1 MNNLLEELL
10 LVSILGD
17 IFCKFKVRGTLKKR
31 TKNQDMPIRYRKKED
46 LQNFSFPFGK
56 NKETIGKIKLW
67 YNNLSGIFFINNKGS
82 FVVSQLVA
90 AFIMGISGV
99 ALVAYMQGQS
109 RQTHEVEQEQDLS
122 FNIHSNIIS
131 DLRALLVEA
140 NIDNTGE
147 KQAQSKE
154 GVCSFLEPP
163 TKMAGVEL
171 IQFNIGSNLSAE
183 ARASFSESR
192 WEAFFDKSEYELSS
206 DDTPCEA
213 MDPDFTDSLFSR
225 CFKYIG
231 KQNET
236 ANEVYVI
243 ARIIPKKFPEQTD
256 IDLSQ
261 SNTLDAK
268 AVLFELQSLVSVF
281 KGDDYDEKGLY
292 VSKQYSLIWA
302 NAVSECHA
310 ESANSARTVAVQFS
324 GSGTGRLSRKTII
337 NTPEYDASACSELEF
352 QDITPE
358 MRMSHSIDSD
368 GNVGVDS
375 IRARTAC
382 RRNVFRCKGESSD
395 SSKDYEPVIFTMG
408 LSNDSGG
415 PFDLKKVGLT
425 FKDESNVEVASGSP
439 GKLTVEVYNEVWD
452 FDANKVFKKNHPA
465 AILNP
470 GHAVYK
476 FTLKDKSDGD
486 NSLKGFCDDVCDS
499 GKKIFPFVTMD
510 LYKAPGA
517 TCTSYSSEY
526 EKEEKNRF
534 RCIVCHSKICT
545 KIGMGTFG
553 TIEDELDKDGNLLVQ
568 GLVDEPLDGT
578 LPECALPKNNSG
590 GKYDLPDFKSSSS
603 VGGSGDCIAIKLPN
617 LESFKSFDSAQYE
630 FKNCSNSLPIL
641 CFASGHYVP
650 AVDLSSPTSKPAIFT
665 GSFNKAQEACYK
677 MGREIVKKTD
687 LAGFFMYFWLTIS
700 GDVDSVAGGLGL
712 PSFSDANY
720 FDYVNNATRGIF
732 IAPSYKIEE
741 LSNFLKE
748 GEGYLKKFTD
758 GGHTS
763 AWVAMRKD
771 GGGQVIGSIPWAK
784 VADSKVAIFRRKA
797 LLSTDPPTR
806 PSPILLKNTYSV
818 PSSDTDTILT
828 HNIQYKGVYNLPGG
842 SGITGKALCRKG
854 PGDFVLSSSAVR
866 VQQAPGACTAKG
878 AKFLP
883 PLSSLEWAKA
893 MTLINPNDESYPFP
907 DPGDLSS
914 GTNHIF
920 SINIPATGAW
930 VALSK
935 STGKDGKN
943 TENWRLSDAYFPDAK
958 SLFNADN
965 VDEPMPDKG
974 SDYIGVVDYEG
985 TPVVPTNLTIS
996 NVRDR
1001 SFINTYKKIC
1011 YEAHD
1016 NDQVS
1021 LKPPAGVN
1029 GACGSGVDAT
1039 DEGFIDE
1046 KRKSVK
1052 FMTEWVEEHTSGEF
1066 VINMQ
1071 AIDELQQRA
1080 EHLYCEKVGDGECR
1094 ACEADCDAK
1103 AAQCVDA
1110 CPEDCCTTSNSCT
1123 VPGDLSS
1130 CTSTTTCSK
1139 CPACLQACEN
1149 EKIRC
1154 KNECRTCGGTVYP
1167 SCDDEGFCE
1176 CKWPF
1181 EAWTPSVL
1189 PDGAPL

>member
-1 MNNLLEELL
+1 
-10 LVSILGD
+10 
-17 IFCKFKVRGTLKKR
+17 
-31 TKNQDMPIRYRKKED
+31 MPTRYRKKED

-67 YNNLSGIFFINNKGS
+67 YNNLSGIFFINNRGS

-90 AFIMGISGV
+90 AFIMGISAV
-99 ALVAYMQGQS
+99 ALLAYMQGQS

-147 KQAQSKE
+147 KQAQNKE
-154 GVCSFLEPP
+154 GICSFLEPP
-163 TKMAGVEL
+163 TKSAGVEL
-171 IQFNIGSNLSAE
+171 IQLNIGSNLSSE
-183 ARASFSESR
+183 AKSSFSESR

-206 DDTPCEA
+206 DVKPCEA

-236 ANEVYVI
+236 ANEAYVI

-302 NAVSECHA
+302 NAVSECHVK
-310 ESANSARTVAVQFS
+310 SINDRSVAVQFS
-324 GSGTGRLSRKTII
+324 GAGPGRISRYTVI
-337 NTPEYDASACSELEF
+337 NTIDFEAKPGCNELEF
-352 QDITPE
+352 QEITPDTL
-358 MRMSHSIDSD
+358 MSYS
-368 GNVGVDS
+368 VDS
-375 IRARTAC
+375 VGNIGADAMRARTAC

-395 SSKDYEPVIFTMG
+395 SSEDYEPVIFTMG
-408 LSNDSGG
+408 LSNDSGEW
-415 PFDLKKVGLT
+415 FDLKKVGLT
-425 FKDESNVEVASGSP
+425 FKDENNAELASGSP
-439 GKLTVEVYNEVWD
+439 GKLTAEVYDGVRDFNANEALTDV
-452 FDANKVFKKNHPA
+452 P
-465 AILNP
+465 LNAD
-470 GHAVYK
+470 HAVYK

-486 NSLKGFCDDVCDS
+486 NSLKGFCDDICDTN
-499 GKKIFPFVTMD
+499 KKVFPSITLD
-510 LYKAPGA
+510 LDKSPGVA
-517 TCTSYSSEY
+517 CTSYSSKY
-526 EKEEKNRF
+526 EEDEKNRF
-534 RCIVCHSKICT
+534 RCIACHSKMCA
-545 KIGMGTFG
+545 KYGLGAFG
-553 TIEDELDKDGNLLVQ
+553 PIKDELDDKGNLVSQ

-578 LPECALPKNNSG
+578 IPECALPKNNSG

-603 VGGSGDCIAIKLPN
+603 VGGSGDCVAIKLPSID
-617 LESFKSFDSAQYE
+617 SFKSFDSAQYE
-630 FKNCSNSLPIL
+630 FKNCSNNLPVL
-641 CFASGHYVP
+641 CFGYGHYLP
-650 AVDLSSPTSKPAIFT
+650 AIKLSSPTSKPTIFT
-665 GSFNKAQEACYK
+665 GSFDKAKEACYK
-677 MGREIVKKTD
+677 MGREIIKKTELGSYFNFWVPGLNLTDARVGEFLEFD
-687 LAGFFMYFWLTIS
+687 LSSSFS
-700 GDVDSVAGGLGL
+700 GDTS
-712 PSFSDANY
+712 Y
-720 FDYVNNATRGIF
+720 FDYVNNANRGIF

-741 LSNFLKE
+741 ISKPLK
-748 GEGYLKKFTD
+748 EGYLKEFKN
-758 GGHTS
+758 GGYTS

-771 GGGQVIGSIPWAK
+771 GGGQVIGSIPWAE
-784 VADSKVAIFRRKA
+784 VATSDAAIFKREA
-797 LLSTDPPTR
+797 HPGHPFH
-806 PSPILLKNTYSV
+806 PVFLKNTYTV
-818 PSSDTDTILT
+818 PSSGTDTILT

-854 PGDFVLSSSAVR
+854 PGDFVLSSSAVS
-866 VQQAPGACTAKG
+866 VKQAPGACTARG

-883 PLSSLEWAKA
+883 PLSSLEWVKA
-893 MTLINPNDESYPFP
+893 MTLINENHEDYPFP
-907 DPGDLSS
+907 DPGED
-914 GTNHIF
+914 F
-920 SINIPATGAW
+920 SNDHSFFVSVNIPATGAW

-1039 DEGFIDE
+1039 DQGFID
-1046 KRKSVK
+1046 KRRKSVK

-1080 EHLYCEKVGDGECR
+1080 EHLYCEKVGDEDCV

-1139 CPACLQACEN
+1139 CPACLNECETKKN
-1149 EKIRC
+1149 EC
-1154 KNECRTCGGTVYP
+1154 KNECRKCGGTVYP

-1176 CKWPF
+1176 CKWPPLNS
-1181 EAWTPSVL
+1181 ETWTPSIL

>member
-1 MNNLLEELL
+1 MWNNYAFSLYVKIRKGGYE
-10 LVSILGD
+10 IL
-17 IFCKFKVRGTLKKR
+17 FLK
-31 TKNQDMPIRYRKKED
+31 I
-46 LQNFSFPFGK
+46 
-56 NKETIGKIKLW
+56 
-67 YNNLSGIFFINNKGS
+67 FINKNKGS

-90 AFIMGISGV
+90 AFIMGISAV

-109 RQTHEVEQEQDLS
+109 RQTYEVEQEQDLS

-183 ARASFSESR
+183 AKSSFSESR

-236 ANEVYVI
+236 ANEAYVI

-310 ESANSARTVAVQFS
+310 ESTNSAMTVAVQFS
-324 GSGTGRLSRKTII
+324 GSGPGRLSRRTVI
-337 NTPEYDASACSELEF
+337 NTVELDAPTCSEVDF
-352 QDITPE
+352 RDIYPNIILGHT
-358 MRMSHSIDSD
+358 ID
-368 GNVGVDS
+368 NNNIKENHS

-382 RRNVFRCKGESSD
+382 RRKVFRCKGESSD
-395 SSKDYEPVIFTMG
+395 SSDDYEEPVVFTAA
-408 LSNDSGG
+408 LSNLSGG
-415 PFDLKKVGLT
+415 VLELKKMNLS
-425 FKDESNVEVASGSP
+425 FKDKSGAAVTSGSP
-439 GKLTVEVYNEVWD
+439 GKLAVKIYSSTTEFSPNEALTD
-452 FDANKVFKKNHPA
+452 FS
-465 AILNP
+465 ISP
-470 GHAVYK
+470 GQSSYK
-476 FTLKDKSDGD
+476 FTLEDKSDGD
-486 NSLKGFCDDVCDS
+486 NSLKTFCDDICDTN
-499 GKKIFPFVTMD
+499 KKVFPFVTLD
-510 LYKAPGA
+510 LKKAPGA
-517 TCTSYSSEY
+517 TCTSYSSKY
-526 EKEEKNRF
+526 EEEDKNRF
-534 RCIVCHSKICT
+534 LCVACHSKICT
-545 KIGMGTFG
+545 KYGVGAYGPIRDYT
-553 TIEDELDKDGNLLVQ
+553 DEDGNLLSQ

-665 GSFNKAQEACYK
+665 GSFDKAQEACYK
-677 MGREIVKKTD
+677 MGREIIKKTD
-687 LAGFFMYFWLTIS
+687 LAKYFKNTWTSLFIKGTQDASIIS
-700 GDVDSVAGGLGL
+700 SLGL
-712 PSFSDANY
+712 PSFSGDADY

-741 LSNFLKE
+741 LSNHLTVFVPAE
-748 GEGYLKKFTD
+748 GKEGYLKKFTD
-758 GGHTS
+758 SHNT

-784 VADSKVAIFRRKA
+784 VADSKVAIFRRKV
-797 LLSTDPPTR
+797 LLSTDPPTA
-806 PSPILLKNTYSV
+806 PLPVLLKNTYSV

-907 DPGDLSS
+907 DPGDLS
-914 GTNHIF
+914 GDTNHIF

-965 VDEPMPDKG
+965 VNEPMPDKG

>member
-1 MNNLLEELL
+1 MFDLCFREGMFCGFCRFLSKGKQSSKLYPRESGY
-10 LVSILGD
+10 SIL
-17 IFCKFKVRGTLKKR
+17 VL
-31 TKNQDMPIRYRKKED
+31 
-46 LQNFSFPFGK
+46 
-56 NKETIGKIKLW
+56 
-67 YNNLSGIFFINNKGS
+67 YNNGGAFI
-82 FVVSQLVA
+82 VSQLVA
-90 AFIMGISGV
+90 AAIMGISGV
-99 ALVAYMQGQS
+99 ALLAYMQGQS
-109 RQTHEVEQEQDLS
+109 KQTHEVEQEQDLS

-131 DLRALLVEA
+131 DLRALLVSA
-140 NIDNTGE
+140 NIDSNGE
-147 KQAQSKE
+147 KQAQNKE
-154 GVCSFLEPP
+154 GICSFLKQP
-163 TKMAGVEL
+163 TRNLGTEL
-171 IQFNIGSNLSAE
+171 ITFELGSNLSLE
-183 ARASFSESR
+183 AKASFSESR

-206 DDTPCEA
+206 DDTPCKA
-213 MDPDFTDSLFSR
+213 MDSDFTSSLFSR

-231 KQNET
+231 RQNET
-236 ANEVYVI
+236 ANEAYVI

-302 NAVSECHA
+302 DAVSECHIK
-310 ESANSARTVAVQFS
+310 SINDIWVAVQFS
-324 GSGTGRLSRKTII
+324 GSGPGRISNYTLI
-337 NTPEYDASACSELEF
+337 NNSLYDGNLQECNELEF
-352 QDITPE
+352 LEIVPRVRT
-358 MRMSHSIDSD
+358 SIIKT
-368 GNVGVDS
+368 GGTTAVDNDN
-375 IRARTAC
+375 RVRLAC
-382 RRNVFRCKGESSD
+382 RKNVFHCKGKNSD
-395 SSKDYEPVIFTMG
+395 NSDDYEPVIFKIG
-408 LSNDSGG
+408 VSNHSGAVL
-415 PFDLKKVGLT
+415 DLKKMHFSFIDRAVVPVSSGQPGK
-425 FKDESNVEVASGSP
+425 FNVEVYDLAH
-439 GKLTVEVYNEVWD
+439 D
-452 FDANKVFKKNHPA
+452 FDANEEVSDVPIKLG
-465 AILNP
+465 IS
-470 GHAVYK
+470 GYK
-476 FTLKDKSDGD
+476 FTVKDKAG
-486 NSLKGFCDDVCDS
+486 SLKVFCDEACDS
-499 GKKIFPFVTMD
+499 GKKIFPFITMD
-510 LYKAPGA
+510 LKKAPGA
-517 TCTSYSSEY
+517 TCTSYSSKY
-526 EKEEKNRF
+526 EEEDKNRF

-545 KIGMGTFG
+545 KMGMGTFG
-553 TIEDELDKDGNLLVQ
+553 TIKDELDKDGNLLVQ

-603 VGGSGDCIAIKLPN
+603 VGGSGDCVAIKLPN

-630 FKNCSNSLPIL
+630 FKNCSNSLPVL

-650 AVDLSSPTSKPAIFT
+650 AVKLSSPTSKPAIFT
-665 GSFNKAQEACYK
+665 GSFDKGQEACYK
-677 MGREIVKKTD
+677 MGREIIKKTD
-687 LAGFFMYFWLTIS
+687 LAGYFMNLWGTIR
-700 GDVDSVAGGLGL
+700 GDTEASVAGGLGL